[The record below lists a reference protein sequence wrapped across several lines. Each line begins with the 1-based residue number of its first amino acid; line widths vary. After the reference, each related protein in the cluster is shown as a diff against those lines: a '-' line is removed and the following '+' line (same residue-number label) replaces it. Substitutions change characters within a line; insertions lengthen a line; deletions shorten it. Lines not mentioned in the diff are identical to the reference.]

1 MPLACPFRLPAEMS
15 SFQNVRG
22 FSVGH
27 ATSGWPNIIVALIAG
42 SILAVFYQWRRDLL
56 ANMIGHF
63 LVDFIGVVIRRFF
76 S

>member
-1 MPLACPFRLPAEMS
+1 M
-15 SFQNVRG
+15 
-22 FSVGH
+22 
-27 ATSGWPNIIVALIAG
+27 IVALIAG

-63 LVDFIGVVIRRFF
+63 LVDFIGVVVPRFF